1 MSNLVVDRA
10 DLWPVGTVVSA
21 YPGTAGRGDV
31 VTDSATVASDG
42 TVTLTALTDGVPY
55 VLRGNNAVELAVRK
69 ASSYAAPQTWPW
81 KSRVAERRTAMG
93 TS

>member
-21 YPGTAGRGDV
+21 YPGTVGRGDV
-31 VTDSATVASDG
+31 VTDSATVASNG
-42 TVTLTALTDGVPY
+42 TLTLTALTDGARY
-55 VLRGNNAVELAVRK
+55 VLRGDNGGEIAVRK
-69 ASSYAAPQTWPW
+69 ASVYAAPQTWPW
-81 KSRVAERRTAMG
+81 KSRVVERRTAMG